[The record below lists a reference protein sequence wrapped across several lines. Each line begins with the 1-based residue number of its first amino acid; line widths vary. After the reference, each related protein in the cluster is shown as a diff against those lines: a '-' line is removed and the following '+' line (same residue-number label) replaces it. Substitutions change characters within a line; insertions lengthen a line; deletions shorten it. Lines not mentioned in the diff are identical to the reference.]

1 MNRLG
6 MSVALVL
13 SLVAGCVATDQSSP
27 TETGTSS
34 QDVTTTTTTGVTQIQ
49 LCLIVDGYS
58 CLFPSL
64 WNTSI
69 TAENAYWAVNAAGTA
84 AKVMNVYSIP
94 TKADPT
100 TGIATAYYV
109 WMIAGW
115 WDGSNTVFKVYEVPA
130 GLMGTFNSF
139 KRYNFDGHEVNA
151 NPLLFIWD
159 GGAGGNLG
167 GSPVN
172 PVGPHGFPWVT
183 INAMTGA
190 ANAYRAAF
198 ANAYNASIDRAATTG
213 VGAVTP

>member
-1 MNRLG
+1 M
-6 MSVALVL
+6 
-13 SLVAGCVATDQSSP
+13 
-27 TETGTSS
+27 ETGTSS
-34 QDVTTTTTTGVTQIQ
+34 ENITTTTGGSQVS

-58 CLFPSL
+58 CMFPTL
-64 WNTSI
+64 WNSTI
-69 TAENAYWAVNAAGTA
+69 TAENQYWAYNANGVG

-94 TKADPT
+94 TKADPNT
-100 TGIATAYYV
+100 RLATAYYV

-115 WDGSNTVFKVYEVPA
+115 WDASNTVFKVYEVPTN
-130 GLMGTFNSF
+130 LMSSFSAF

-159 GGAGGNLG
+159 GGAGGGLG

-198 ANAYNASIDRAATTG
+198 ANAYNASLDRATTTG
-213 VGAVTP
+213 VGIATP

>member
-13 SLVAGCVATDQSSP
+13 SLVAGCVASSDQPAP

-34 QDVTTTTTTGVTQIQ
+34 EDITTTTGGSQVQ
-49 LCLIVDGYS
+49 LCLLVDGYS
-58 CLFPSL
+58 CMFPTP
-64 WNTSI
+64 WTTSI
-69 TAENAYWAVNAAGTA
+69 TAESAYWAVNANGVA

-94 TKADPT
+94 TKADPN
-100 TGIATAYYV
+100 TGLATAYYV

-115 WDGSNTVFKVYEVPA
+115 WDGSNTVFRVYEVPA
-130 GLMGTFNSF
+130 NLMASYTAF

-190 ANAYRAAF
+190 ANAYRQAF
-198 ANAYNASIDRAATTG
+198 ANAYNASAGSERATGAGIAT
-213 VGAVTP
+213 P